1 MRRRLSVVLLTVA
14 TALSLLFVLGAPASA
29 DHSDPSQPASPTT
42 GTTSAPVTSK
52 GGGWKHV
59 ANFPANPG
67 TDLEFFTKNGSVF
80 SSSGTLGQ
88 GAQGHVGQRILQLT
102 DAAGK
107 VKPTWQADHG
117 SAACQT
123 NNTGV
128 TSLQHDVQ
136 VTPKGDA
143 QLLID
148 TVDTSGRCHDTAGGG
163 LEFVDISGM
172 GTAGF
177 KPREVHLTR
186 HNGTS
191 HTVTVDDT
199 RPNIVYNSSSEFG
212 GMPWIDVMDIRSCL
226 GNGSLSLDAQRE
238 GCRPEVFRIPFQAA
252 WSSQKM
258 PDGTLKQPAS
268 CHDITARGS
277 RIYCASL
284 NATLI
289 FDVSGMTNSDGS
301 IKGTPLPCRVVD
313 GTRTTAK
320 VTDCALGGQS
330 ANGPAATT
338 AWQAAGSPQAE
349 GWTFLGTINHPGR
362 NDQTGA
368 TTTNSNT
375 VVRSDEGA
383 AVSHEADP
391 TPDGKFMFVTDE
403 RGGGVVPGGA
413 SCATGVDNPYG
424 NGGMHVFD
432 ISDPSNPTYALDTEG
447 NKAVFISDEIVT
459 APTFCS
465 IHVMEQIPGENRMV
479 IAWYS
484 QGIKIVDYAIDSQGR
499 WSFNEVA
506 NFSLPST
513 ELWAAE
519 QFKMTDN
526 ADGTRTY
533 NFLASDIS
541 RGIDVVSWTG
551 KPNPTP
557 VDPGTEPAPCKGKGC
572 PKPPKGDKPPKR
584 GDAGLLA
591 LGFAL
596 LPAAAAWGR
605 RRR

>member
-1 MRRRLSVVLLTVA
+1 MRRRLSVSLLTVA
-14 TALSLLFVLGAPASA
+14 IALSFLFVLGAPASA
-29 DHSDPSQPASPTT
+29 DHSDPSQPQSPTA
-42 GTTSAPVTSK
+42 GTTSAPTASK
-52 GGGWKHV
+52 GGGWKHI

-67 TDLEFFTKNGSVF
+67 TDLEFFTKGGAVF

-88 GAQGHVGQRILQLT
+88 GAEGHVGQRILQLT
-102 DAAGK
+102 DAAGN
-107 VKPTWQADHG
+107 VKPTWRADHG
-117 SAACQT
+117 SAACDT
-123 NNTGV
+123 DNTGV

-143 QLLID
+143 ELLID
-148 TVDTSGRCHDTAGGG
+148 TVDTRGRCHDTNGGG

-172 GTAGF
+172 GTDGF
-177 KPREVHLTR
+177 KPREVHVTR

-226 GNGSLSLDAQRE
+226 GNGSLPLEAKRD
-238 GCRPEVFRIPFQAA
+238 GCRPQVFRIPFQPE
-252 WSSQKM
+252 WSSQKL
-258 PDGTLKQPAS
+258 PDGTLRQPAS
-268 CHDITARGS
+268 CHDITARGT
-277 RIYCASL
+277 RIYCAAL

-301 IKGTPLPCRVVD
+301 IKGTPLPCTVVN

-320 VTDCALGGQS
+320 VTDCALGGTT
-330 ANGPAATT
+330 ANGPTATA

-349 GWTFLGTINHPGR
+349 GWTFLGSINHPGR
-362 NDQTGA
+362 YDQTGG
-368 TTTNSNT
+368 TGGNTNT
-375 VVRSDEGA
+375 VVPSTEGV

-391 TPDGKFMFVTDE
+391 TPDGKFMFITDE

-413 SCATGVDNPYG
+413 SCAEGVDNPYG

-432 ISDPSNPTYALDTEG
+432 ISNPANPTYALDTAG

-459 APTFCS
+459 APTFCT
-465 IHVMEQIPGENRMV
+465 IHVIEQIPGENRLV
-479 IAWYS
+479 IGWYS

-506 NFSLPST
+506 NFTLPGAQT
-513 ELWAAE
+513 WAAE

-526 ADGTRTY
+526 PDGTRTY
-533 NFLASDIS
+533 SFLASDIA

-551 KPNPTP
+551 KPNPS
-557 VDPGTEPAPCKGKGC
+557 PCKGKGC
-572 PKPPKGDKPPKR
+572 PKPPKGSKPQH
-584 GDAGLLA
+584 GNAGLVA
-591 LGFAL
+591 IGFAV

-605 RRR
+605 RRRTL